1 MKLVGV
7 SASEVSAV
15 RGASGRNKAVPVRG
29 VEAEE
34 VREILTGHLS

>member
-1 MKLVGV
+1 LGV
-7 SASEVSAV
+7 IASEVTV
-15 RGASGRNKAVPVRG
+15 VGGAPGRNKAVLVRG